1 MQVCS
6 YATFLLNL
14 KFKYYIIIFTFY
26 VNNYINIVLKPF
38 LLQSDLF
45 LTQYITKKMHKW
57 PPYLTWG
64 FSYILKD

>member
-14 KFKYYIIIFTFY
+14 KFKYYLIIFTFY

-45 LTQYITKKMHKW
+45 
-57 PPYLTWG
+57 
-64 FSYILKD
+64 